1 MLEFTLNF
9 NDYGLKMG
17 ILTKLEL
24 DYEINDIEKFLQ
36 FFRTMCDRFEPLI
49 IKLGSDSVRYKEA
62 IKELE
67 TLAHN
72 TAWAARRLNLEE
84 VTDFCVFCE
93 EMMAQANR
101 FNGPA
106 SDEFTDWMLLMSDQ
120 FEKYCRS
127 YENDD
132 SVLAVF
138 NPLIVNVPNIISK

>member
-24 DYEINDIEKFLQ
+24 DYEIDDIEKF
-36 FFRTMCDRFEPLI
+36 LI

>member
-1 MLEFTLNF
+1 
-9 NDYGLKMG
+9 
-17 ILTKLEL
+17 
-24 DYEINDIEKFLQ
+24 
-36 FFRTMCDRFEPLI
+36 MCDRFEPLI

-101 FNGPA
+101 FNRPA
-106 SDEFTDWMLLMSDQ
+106 SDELRIGCF
-120 FEKYCRS
+120 
-127 YENDD
+127 
-132 SVLAVF
+132 
-138 NPLIVNVPNIISK
+138 

>member
-24 DYEINDIEKFLQ
+24 DYEIDDIEKFLQ

-72 TAWAARRLNLEE
+72 TAWAARRGLLVMNLRIGC
-84 VTDFCVFCE
+84 F
-93 EMMAQANR
+93 
-101 FNGPA
+101 
-106 SDEFTDWMLLMSDQ
+106 
-120 FEKYCRS
+120 
-127 YENDD
+127 
-132 SVLAVF
+132 
-138 NPLIVNVPNIISK
+138 

>member
-1 MLEFTLNF
+1 
-9 NDYGLKMG
+9 
-17 ILTKLEL
+17 
-24 DYEINDIEKFLQ
+24 
-36 FFRTMCDRFEPLI
+36 
-49 IKLGSDSVRYKEA
+49 
-62 IKELE
+62 
-67 TLAHN
+67 
-72 TAWAARRLNLEE
+72 
-84 VTDFCVFCE
+84 
-93 EMMAQANR
+93 EMMVQANR